1 MHIDYLDV
9 KLCLCV
15 EMPSDGNVTEK
26 DWTSKCNQNL
36 TKERALVET
45 TWLPCVGTSVTRQGH
60 HF

>member
-1 MHIDYLDV
+1 MTDVWHIDYLDV

-36 TKERALVET
+36 TKETALV
-45 TWLPCVGTSVTRQGH
+45 
-60 HF
+60 